1 MLSSDLERDFPKQKL
16 ISQNSDAPHINL
28 VVVSF
33 SLEKLRW
40 NIQWSAAEGPSH
52 GVGTDWPSEVAQFDE
67 SLNTF
72 SSTPW

>member
-33 SLEKLRW
+33 SLEKLR
-40 NIQWSAAEGPSH
+40 
-52 GVGTDWPSEVAQFDE
+52 
-67 SLNTF
+67 
-72 SSTPW
+72 